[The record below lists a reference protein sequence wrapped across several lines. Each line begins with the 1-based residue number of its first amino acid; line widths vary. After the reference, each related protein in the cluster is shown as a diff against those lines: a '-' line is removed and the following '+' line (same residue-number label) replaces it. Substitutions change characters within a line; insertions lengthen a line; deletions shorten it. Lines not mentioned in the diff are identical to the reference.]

1 MTLNECLWLTQNL
14 FSWMPLAWGL
24 SQASKNQT
32 MVVAA
37 LWFSPPS
44 ILTKSTEKS
53 VLICWRDM
61 LRRTGR
67 MTSLPKQGVI
77 FPVRLGGSSLGI
89 MIHDLNHSQ
98 FFWLLGPR
106 CRCLWRVFF
115 VAHLRTGGA
124 LGYWRERG
132 ERKKP
137 FLTLPDVF
145 LSMFFLWGGVIC
157 MGNFPYKAKTLT
169 YRWYE
174 VGCTWHSVCVG
185 LGVTIFK
192 APRSTK
198 SKLSLCVKCNRFY
211 RIREMISTS
220 NGCFLYRLKGF
231 RKQAGWETATIV
243 RSSKIPS
250 WRMDDFLPK
259 HYLKRSQHPLRF
271 CQWTTSQ

>member
-1 MTLNECLWLTQNL
+1 
-14 FSWMPLAWGL
+14 
-24 SQASKNQT
+24 

-53 VLICWRDM
+53 VLICGRNM

-124 LGYWRERG
+124 RGYWRERG

-137 FLTLPDVF
+137 FLTLLDVF

-169 YRWYE
+169 YR
-174 VGCTWHSVCVG
+174 
-185 LGVTIFK
+185 
-192 APRSTK
+192 
-198 SKLSLCVKCNRFY
+198 
-211 RIREMISTS
+211 
-220 NGCFLYRLKGF
+220 
-231 RKQAGWETATIV
+231 
-243 RSSKIPS
+243 
-250 WRMDDFLPK
+250 
-259 HYLKRSQHPLRF
+259 
-271 CQWTTSQ
+271 